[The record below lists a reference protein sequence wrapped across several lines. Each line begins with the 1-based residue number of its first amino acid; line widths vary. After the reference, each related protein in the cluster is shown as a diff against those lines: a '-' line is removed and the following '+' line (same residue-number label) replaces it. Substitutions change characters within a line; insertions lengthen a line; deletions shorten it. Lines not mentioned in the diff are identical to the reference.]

1 MIYGKQ
7 WLFGR
12 VQLKRLVSV
21 IEKECFQFILCET
34 WNDILG
40 VEFSVIKINGEL
52 RKKHFEHTLKI
63 VSSWLKIVFM
73 YKNKECFTCRFCK
86 IITISRW
93 IILTMRNFTDRVVDK
108 VKTRILRLI
117 YFFFNYHTLRETF
130 WKTRSR
136 QADVP
141 LFAIPC
147 CIKKNSLCMPG
158 S

>member
-7 WLFGR
+7 WLFGC

-21 IEKECFQFILCET
+21 IEKECFQFILYET
-34 WNDILG
+34 GNDILG
-40 VEFSVIKINGEL
+40 VEFSAIKINGEL
-52 RKKHFEHTLKI
+52 RKKHFERTLQI

-93 IILTMRNFTDRVVDK
+93 IIFTMRNFTDRVVDK
-108 VKTRILRLI
+108 VQNIHFMFNI
-117 YFFFNYHTLRETF
+117 YIFLNDHTLCERM

-136 QADVP
+136 QAGRHATFCNTV
-141 LFAIPC
+141 LH
-147 CIKKNSLCMPG
+147 
-158 S
+158 